1 MSETAAAGWTINA
14 SIASEPLEACDLI
27 RQIVARLEDEAW
39 DDAGLFAVH
48 MALEE
53 AVMNAIKHGNQR
65 DVAKQVHICVAS
77 LNNELSVVVRDEGP
91 GFNPECVPDPTEDEN
106 LEKPCGR
113 GVLLIREFMDEVS
126 YNDRGN
132 EVRMLKR
139 KG

>member
-1 MSETAAAGWTINA
+1 MSETAAGWTIDA
-14 SIASEPLEACDLI
+14 SIASEPLEACELI
-27 RQIVARLEDEAW
+27 RQIVARLEHEAW

-65 DVAKQVHICVAS
+65 DATKRVHVRAAS
-77 LNNELSVVVRDEGP
+77 VNNELSLVVRDEGP
-91 GFNPECVPDPTEDEN
+91 GFDPACVPDPTEDEN

-126 YNDRGN
+126 YNASGN
-132 EVRMLKR
+132 EVRMVKR
-139 KG
+139 RG